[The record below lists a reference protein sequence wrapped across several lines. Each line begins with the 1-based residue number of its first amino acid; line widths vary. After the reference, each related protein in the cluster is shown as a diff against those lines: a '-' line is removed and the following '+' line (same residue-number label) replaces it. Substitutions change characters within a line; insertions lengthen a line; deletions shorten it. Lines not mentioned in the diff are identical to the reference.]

1 MTKEIEDITIISEL
15 LIKVAAMER
24 LLLVKGY
31 ITREELSKETE
42 DIARFIAKSMLKHA
56 KVPGDLDKVLEELIS
71 KEKES
76 SN

>member
-1 MTKEIEDITIISEL
+1 MTKEIEDITILSEL

-24 LLLVKGY
+24 LLLLKGY

-42 DIARFIAKSMLKHA
+42 DIARFIAKSMLKYA
-56 KVPGDLDKVLEELIS
+56 NVPGDLDKILEELIT

>member
-1 MTKEIEDITIISEL
+1 MTKEIEDITILSEL

-24 LLLVKGY
+24 LLLLKGY

-56 KVPGDLDKVLEELIS
+56 NVPGDLDKVLEELIT